1 MSTWR
6 RRRTLAAGAAG
17 CLAVALIMGASP
29 ALSLT
34 GSTFESEDGNKPVN
48 TTGNQDWDQLT
59 TASLETNQP
68 DTPSGPDDESFT
80 QGTKSDSPVPTI
92 ESGSIPPNKSD
103 LTRMYVASETVAG
116 EVILYVAWERS
127 NTLGSANMNFEFN
140 KATDGL
146 TTNGVTPI
154 RLAGDVLIT
163 FDFANGGNHVD
174 LGLARWAQGTCVA
187 NGAKA
192 PDCWG
197 GFLDLDAAGFA
208 DGAVSEDGRFGEAAI
223 NLTDAGVFAPN
234 QCTAL
239 GSAYLTSRSSDS
251 FTAALK
257 DFVPPDSISIAT
269 CGAFKIIK
277 TAKHKGTTANPAPNL
292 EATFDVKVG
301 ETVYRSVKTNSTTGV
316 ICVPEVRPGSYTV
329 VETGATQTGY
339 ALDTSVEN
347 VTVSLTDTC
356 DTKSVSFENVPKSK
370 VTVTFE
376 SLVPGGTA
384 ASISCSLGGTTV
396 NPDAGADAGDATTPV
411 TFDDLSEVYG
421 ALLPGVYTCTINVD
435 P

>member
-1 MSTWR
+1 
-6 RRRTLAAGAAG
+6 
-17 CLAVALIMGASP
+17 
-29 ALSLT
+29 
-34 GSTFESEDGNKPVN
+34 
-48 TTGNQDWDQLT
+48 
-59 TASLETNQP
+59 
-68 DTPSGPDDESFT
+68 
-80 QGTKSDSPVPTI
+80 
-92 ESGSIPPNKSD
+92 
-103 LTRMYVASETVAG
+103 
-116 EVILYVAWERS
+116 
-127 NTLGSANMNFEFN
+127 MNFEFN
-140 KATDGL
+140 KATEGPSA
-146 TTNGVTPI
+146 NGVTPI

-174 LGLARWAQGTCVA
+174 LGLARWAQGSCVA
-187 NGAKA
+187 NGGKA

-208 DGAVSEDGRFGEAAI
+208 DGDVSDDGRFGEAAI

-257 DFVPPDSISIAT
+257 DFVPPADISIAT

-277 TAKHKGTTANPAPNL
+277 TAKHKGTVANPAPNL
-292 EATFDVKVG
+292 EANFDVKVG
-301 ETVYRSVKTNSTTGV
+301 ATVYRSVTTNATTGV
-316 ICVPEVRPGSYTV
+316 VCVAEVPPGPYTV
-329 VETGATQTGY
+329 IETGATQTGY
-339 ALDTSVEN
+339 ALDTSQES
-347 VTVSLTDTC
+347 VTVTLTDTC

-384 ASISCSLGGTTV
+384 ATISCAQAGVTV
-396 NPDAGADAGDATTPV
+396 NPDAGADAGDVTTPV
-411 TFDDLSEVYG
+411 TFDDTSEVYG
-421 ALLPGVYTCTINVD
+421 SLQPGVYTCTINVD